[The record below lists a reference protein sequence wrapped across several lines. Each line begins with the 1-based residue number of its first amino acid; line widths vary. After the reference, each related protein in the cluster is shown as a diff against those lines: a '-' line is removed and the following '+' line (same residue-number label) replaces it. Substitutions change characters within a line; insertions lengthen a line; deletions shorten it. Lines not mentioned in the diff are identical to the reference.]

1 MIFLFVFKKKCYD
14 LGKECET
21 PCKFYLGFLR
31 TWNSK
36 KQVNW
41 DVKSITEYAGAWE
54 RTDKFP
60 GITKMWGITW
70 CSKTK
75 I

>member
-31 TWNSK
+31 TCNSN

-41 DVKSITEYAGAWE
+41 DVKSITEYAGA
-54 RTDKFP
+54 
-60 GITKMWGITW
+60 
-70 CSKTK
+70 
-75 I
+75 